1 MSRKKLSSNETFP
14 GLSKRI
20 KFLRGKRT
28 QKEFG
33 ELLGISK
40 ATVSKYESGITIPSS
55 DIFNKIASLGNMPIE
70 WLLRGDQLSPTRLRD
85 HNLRVSGAGP
95 GPPMD
100 VALLT
105 DILTEIKNYIVDKS
119 LKLLPQR
126 EARLVAL
133 IYDHCQEYKVNP
145 DRGLV
150 ERFLWI
156 TRVD

>member
-1 MSRKKLSSNETFP
+1 MSRKMLSSNETFP

-33 ELLGISK
+33 EILGVSK

-55 DIFNKIASLGNMPIE
+55 DIFTKIASLGNKSVE
-70 WLLRGDQLSPTRLRD
+70 WLLRGDQLSSTHLLD
-85 HNLRVSGAGP
+85 HTLRVCEALP
-95 GPPMD
+95 GPPVD
-100 VALLT
+100 VALLA
-105 DILTEIKNYIVDKS
+105 DILTEIKNFIVDKR

-133 IYDHCQEYKVNP
+133 IYDHCQEDRVKP
-145 DRGLV
+145 DRILV

-156 TRVD
+156 TRVE